1 MQIEREDRKAVADQ
15 NLSGQAIAIA
25 HAAHRVNCEA
35 RKILVC
41 GKVLKRPAFGAR
53 ATRKQQEENKNA
65 AAHCLYYC
73 PLPAAAVRATTKV
86 STVSSSV
93 AMVVTM
99 PAVVSTVTVEF

>member
-1 MQIEREDRKAVADQ
+1 MQIEREDRRAVADQ
-15 NLSGQAIAIA
+15 NLNGQAIAIA

-53 ATRKQQEENKNA
+53 ATRKQQEENENA
-65 AAHCLYYC
+65 AAHSLYC

-93 AMVVTM
+93 AIVVTM